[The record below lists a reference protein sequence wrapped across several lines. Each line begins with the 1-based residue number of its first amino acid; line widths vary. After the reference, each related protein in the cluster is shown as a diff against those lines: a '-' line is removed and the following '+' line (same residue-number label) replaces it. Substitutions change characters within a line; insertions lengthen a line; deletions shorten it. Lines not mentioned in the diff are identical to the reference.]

1 MTAWRLAFAIP
12 GLAALAYAATRLW
25 DVPADAW
32 GSVLTWL
39 AGGVLLHDALLA
51 PIVVGLGVVAS
62 QWLPAPWRP
71 PAVVALVCWGS
82 LTLAAI
88 PVLYGGGVRPDN
100 PTLLDR
106 SYVAS
111 WWIGC
116 ATVLVLVVAT
126 GWWRRVRLMRP
137 SSPSRA
143 EQTR

>member
-1 MTAWRLAFAIP
+1 MTAWRLALAIP
-12 GLAALAYAATRLW
+12 GAAALAYAATRLL

-39 AGGVLLHDALLA
+39 AGGVLLHDAVLA

-62 QWLPAPWRP
+62 RWLPAPWRL

-106 SYVAS
+106 PYVAS
-111 WWIGC
+111 WWLGS
-116 ATVLVLVVAT
+116 ATVVVLVVAV
-126 GWWRRVRLMRP
+126 GWWRRLRSMQSGWPPRP
-137 SSPSRA
+137 GR
-143 EQTR
+143 TR

>member
-12 GLAALAYAATRLW
+12 GLAALAYATTRLW

-39 AGGVLLHDALLA
+39 VGGVVLHDVVLA
-51 PIVVGLGVVAS
+51 PIVVGLGVAAS
-62 QWLPAPWRP
+62 RWLPAPWRL

-88 PVLYGGGVRPDN
+88 PVLYGGVRPDN

-106 SYVAS
+106 PYVAS
-111 WWIGC
+111 WWIGS
-116 ATVLVLVVAT
+116 ATVVVMVVAA
-126 GWWRRVRLMRP
+126 GWWRLRSTRPRL
-137 SSPSRA
+137 PSRPGR
-143 EQTR
+143 TR

>member
-39 AGGVLLHDALLA
+39 AGGVVLHDVVLA
-51 PIVVGLGVVAS
+51 PIVVGLGVAAS
-62 QWLPAPWRP
+62 RWLPAPWRR

-106 SYVAS
+106 PYVAS
-111 WWIGC
+111 WWIGS
-116 ATVLVLVVAT
+116 ATVVVLVGAA
-126 GWWRRVRLMRP
+126 GWWHLRSTRRPRP
-137 SSPSRA
+137 PSRPGR
-143 EQTR
+143 TR